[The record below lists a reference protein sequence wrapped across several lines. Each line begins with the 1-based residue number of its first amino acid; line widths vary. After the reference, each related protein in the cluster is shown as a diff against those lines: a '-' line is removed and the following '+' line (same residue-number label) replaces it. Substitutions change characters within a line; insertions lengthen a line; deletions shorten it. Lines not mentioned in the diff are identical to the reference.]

1 MKVLWISNIIFPEL
15 CKELNIDSPV
25 IAGWMQSGAKA
36 LLDIDQEIQLAV
48 ASPYDG
54 TEVKCI
60 DTFAIRYY
68 LFPSK
73 KGNQEIHLKKIYD
86 DFLPDV
92 THIHGTEYFHAL
104 ASANSCN
111 PKKTVVSI
119 QGMVSVYSN
128 YYFGG
133 IEKSHIKTSLRD
145 ILRFDTLKTQ
155 QKNMAK
161 RGKAEIE
168 VLQKVNHVIGRTSWD
183 KAHVWA
189 INPNANYYA
198 VNETLRPSFYET
210 QWTLSDCEPY
220 SIFLS
225 QAHYPIKGIQQI
237 IKALPLVKKH
247 FPNVKVYVAGGNIID
262 KPFYRK
268 NGFAYYLEKLM
279 KRYNVRD
286 CFEFL
291 GALEE
296 KEMVKRFQKSH
307 VFVCPS
313 AIENSPNSVG
323 EAQLIGTPCIAS
335 YVGGSMD
342 MIEDGKTGFLY
353 RFEEIELLAY
363 RICELFSHQTLSEKI
378 SNNARIEARKRH
390 HAIQNAYDLI
400 SVYKKI
406 NTHS

>member
-15 CKELNIDSPV
+15 CKELNIESPV
-25 IAGWMQSGAKA
+25 IAGWMQSSAKA
-36 LLDIDQEIQLAV
+36 LLDIDQEIKLAV

-73 KGNQEIHLKKIYD
+73 KGNQEMHFKKVYD

-92 THIHGTEYFHAL
+92 THIHGTESFHAL
-104 ASANSCN
+104 TAVNACN
-111 PKKTVVSI
+111 PNKTVVSI

-133 IEKSHIKTSLRD
+133 IEKTHVKTSLRD
-145 ILRFDTLKTQ
+145 IIRFDTLKTQ

-198 VNETLRPSFYET
+198 VNETLRPSFYDA
-210 QWTLSDCEPY
+210 QWTFSECEPY

-237 IKALPLVKKH
+237 IKTIPLVKKK
-247 FPNVKVYVAGGNIID
+247 FPKVKVYVAGGNIID

-279 KRYNVRD
+279 KWYNVHD

-307 VFVCPS
+307 VFICPS
-313 AIENSPNSVG
+313 AIENSPNSIG

-363 RICELFSHQTLSEKI
+363 RICELFSHQTLCEKI
-378 SNNARIEARKRH
+378 SKNAQIEARKRH
-390 HAIQNAYDLI
+390 NAVQNAHDLI
-400 SVYKKI
+400 SLYKKF
-406 NTHS
+406 